1 MTIAASDTELA
12 IPTREFEPDARPN
25 LKLDFLMTELVASH
39 ARESELV
46 RSRDNL
52 LERQTLLTK
61 EFEHRLVNGLQIVA
75 SLLSL
80 QSRTCGSTEAAAQL
94 SDAALRVAAISRVH
108 RQLHLLDHEE
118 KVDFRLYIEQL
129 CTDLSALL
137 LHNNLKRKVQ
147 VTGTDG
153 FLPVAVAIP
162 LGFIVSE
169 LVTNS
174 AKYTDGNIVVH
185 VADGPETHSLS
196 VSDEGF
202 GLPDGFDPAH
212 SKGLG
217 MNILRS
223 LVKQIGG
230 SMHFS
235 PGPGNKGT
243 SVMVVFASEHGA
255 VA

>member
-1 MTIAASDTELA
+1 MTIKTLDSERAVSMDPALSDT
-12 IPTREFEPDARPN
+12 RPN
-25 LKLDFLMTELVASH
+25 DKDRDMLMAELKASQ

-52 LERQTLLTK
+52 LERQKLLTQ

-80 QSRTCGSTEAAAQL
+80 QSRSCGSPEAAAQL

-108 RQLHLLDHEE
+108 RQLHRLDREE
-118 KVDFRLYIEQL
+118 KVDFRLYIQQL
-129 CTDLSALL
+129 CSDLSALL
-137 LHNNLKRKVQ
+137 LHGNLKRRIFVS
-147 VTGTDG
+147 GTDG
-153 FLPVAVAIP
+153 YLPVAIAIP
-162 LGFIVSE
+162 LGFIVTE

-185 VADGPETHSLS
+185 VAEGPDTHSLS

-202 GLPDGFDPAH
+202 GLPDGFNPAH

-217 MNILRS
+217 MNIIRS

-230 SMHFS
+230 TLQFS
-235 PGPGNKGT
+235 PGKYGRGT
-243 SVMVVFASEHGA
+243 SVTIRFALLA
-255 VA
+255 